1 MQSPIRGCSSAVA
14 RITCLVCFACLA
26 VLPTASA
33 QCKQKYT
40 NLTTCSFLNGVSAS
54 GDITNMQNTQ
64 LMQME
69 LKKNYDGDIDI
80 KTKTEACWLSYLEL
94 MCVALPT
101 YVVNKDSGYSA
112 PCASDG
118 TILRPCNGMCVN
130 FYKKCSEMNDLD
142 IGNKCTA
149 LADKPNADK
158 CYGSAGV
165 LGMKNSASSATASF
179 AIVPLALAVARLGM
193 SSSF

>member
-1 MQSPIRGCSSAVA
+1 
-14 RITCLVCFACLA
+14 
-26 VLPTASA
+26 
-33 QCKQKYT
+33 
-40 NLTTCSFLNGVSAS
+40 
-54 GDITNMQNTQ
+54 MQNTQ